1 MTWDK
6 NGRCHEVISI
16 RNKEK
21 GCAYRMDHSN
31 TDAGT
36 RVELHCHTKLGSI
49 GAVNSAAEIIKAA
62 IEEDMSAVAI
72 TDVGV
77 AYAFPEAAEACK
89 SLWSA
94 TAKECRATG
103 IDPGAEQDF
112 FKVIYGMETCLL
124 RPTPESRDKGG
135 YSIVFLVQNEIG
147 KRNLYHLN
155 TDCSG
160 RPAAASHPRV
170 SEKELANYRKGL
182 LVGSAGED
190 GEVFQAI
197 LDGKNGEELQK
208 IAAFYD
214 YLEIQSVFC
223 DDSEI
228 AARVQTVNQKIVEL
242 GDLLH
247 IPVIASGNAYLLD
260 AKDAPGWKIL
270 SRLKG
275 VETAENAI
283 PPHFRTTEEM
293 LQEFRYLGKEKA
305 VEVVI
310 TNTNRIADKIQVIR
324 PIPSGRHL
332 LSAPG
337 SDSKLRKICTENAH
351 ALYGDPLPEVVASRL
366 NRELETIIRSGY
378 GESFLLVR
386 KIVEKSISKGC
397 CVMTRGT
404 LGASFAAYLL
414 GIVDGNPLPSHY
426 RCTKCFY
433 TDFESETVLQAYGGT
448 GFDLPDKCCPCCGA
462 PLQKDGLSIPFE
474 TFMGLHGEDNP
485 EISINFSGEDVL
497 ELRRYTMD
505 LLGKDRI
512 FRAGEI
518 RTMRR
523 VSADT
528 IDDPITYGLVHDYL
542 DDQKIHTSKQR
553 DAQLTKLCAGTF
565 RAHSCRLGS
574 FFLLPEHVDVSDFTP
589 LQRHPGRG
597 ESAFAETHFDS
608 WALRNSF
615 LELSELGYS
624 ALTRLH
630 DLQTLTGVDL
640 AKIPFDDEKI
650 LSLFSSPKALGLTAE
665 DILGYSAG
673 LLGIPEFNSTYMIEL
688 LLRIQ
693 PNRFSDLIRVDAL
706 AHGCGAWDSVQELV
720 KNRVCSFPATVC
732 CMDDIWNELRHRG
745 VPAETA
751 FGVMRNVQNGRIA
764 GGTCKRWA
772 QWKQE
777 LQTHGVAP
785 WYLHSCEQIRYSA
798 SKAHCAAYTM
808 AAWRMAFFK
817 LYYPLEFYTAWLNAM
832 PDRIPSAMLFEG
844 IKSFDAYTAQQY
856 PASRVPGKAKH
867 FMIQEDGL
875 LVVREMYARGFAFC
889 PFDRSIADAEK
900 YKIINGKIMPPL
912 SMFPEAKA

>member
-1 MTWDK
+1 
-6 NGRCHEVISI
+6 
-16 RNKEK
+16 
-21 GCAYRMDHSN
+21 MDHSN

-608 WALRNSF
+608 RALRNSF

-650 LSLFSSPKALGLTAE
+650 LPLFSSPKALGLTAE

>member
-1 MTWDK
+1 M
-6 NGRCHEVISI
+6 N
-16 RNKEK
+16 
-21 GCAYRMDHSN
+21 HSN
-31 TDAGT
+31 ADTGT
-36 RVELHCHTKLGSI
+36 RVELHCHTKLGSV

-62 IEEDMSAVAI
+62 IEGAMSAVAI

-89 SLWSA
+89 SLWNA
-94 TAKECRATG
+94 TAKECRANG

-135 YSIVFLVQNEIG
+135 YSIVLLVQNEIG
-147 KRNLYHLN
+147 KRNLYHLI

-170 SEKELANYRKGL
+170 SEKELANDRKGL

-214 YLEIQSVFC
+214 YLEIQPVFC

-242 GDLLH
+242 GDLLQ
-247 IPVIASGNAYLLD
+247 IPVIASGNAYLVD
-260 AKDAPGWKIL
+260 AKDALGWKIL
-270 SRLKG
+270 RRLKG

-310 TNTNRIADKIQVIR
+310 TNTNRIADKIEAIR

-337 SDSKLRKICTENAH
+337 SDSMLRKICTENAR

-366 NRELETIIRSGY
+366 NRELETIVRRGY
-378 GESFLLVR
+378 GESLLLVQ
-386 KIVEKSISKGC
+386 KIVQKSISKGY
-397 CVMTRGT
+397 CVVPRGT

-426 RCTKCFY
+426 RCTKCFH

-485 EISINFSGEDVL
+485 EISINFSGEYVL
-497 ELRRYTMD
+497 ELHRYTMD
-505 LLGKDRI
+505 LLGKDRML
-512 FRAGEI
+512 RAGEI
-518 RTMRR
+518 RTMGR

-528 IDDPITYGLVHDYL
+528 IDDPIAYGLVHDYL

-553 DAQLTKLCAGTF
+553 AAQLTKLCAGTF
-565 RAHSCRLGS
+565 RAHSYRPGS

-589 LQRHPGRG
+589 LQRHPRRG

-608 WALRNSF
+608 RALRNSF
-615 LELSELGYS
+615 LELSELGCPTP
-624 ALTRLH
+624 TRLH
-630 DLQTLTGVDL
+630 DLQALTGVDP
-640 AKIPFDDEKI
+640 AEIPFDDEKI

-673 LLGIPEFNSTYMIEL
+673 VLGVPEFDHPYMIEL
-688 LLRIQ
+688 LLQIQ
-693 PNRFSDLIRVDAL
+693 PNWFSDLIRVDAL
-706 AHGCGAWDSVQELV
+706 AHGCGVWDSVQELV

-856 PASRVPGKAKH
+856 PASRVPEKAKL
-867 FMIQEDGL
+867 FMMQEDGL

-889 PFDRSIADAEK
+889 PLDRSIADAEK

>member
-1 MTWDK
+1 M
-6 NGRCHEVISI
+6 N
-16 RNKEK
+16 
-21 GCAYRMDHSN
+21 HSN
-31 TDAGT
+31 TDTGR
-36 RVELHCHTKLGSI
+36 RVELHCHTKLGSV

-62 IEEDMSAVAI
+62 IEGTMSAVAI

-89 SLWSA
+89 SLWA
-94 TAKECRATG
+94 ARVKDCRANG
-103 IDPGAEQDF
+103 MDPGAEQDF
-112 FKVIYGMETCLL
+112 FKVIYGMETRLL
-124 RPTPESRDKGG
+124 RPMPESRDKGG
-135 YSIVFLVQNEIG
+135 YSIVLLVQNEIG
-147 KRNLYHLN
+147 KRNLYHLI

-160 RPAAASHPRV
+160 KPAAASHPRV

-214 YLEIQSVFC
+214 YLEIQPVFC

-260 AKDAPGWKIL
+260 AKDALGWKIL
-270 SRLKG
+270 RRLKG

-310 TNTNRIADKIQVIR
+310 TNTNRIADKIQAIR

-337 SDSKLRKICTENAH
+337 SDSMLRKICTENAH

-366 NRELETIIRSGY
+366 NRELETIVRRGY
-378 GESFLLVR
+378 GESLLLVQ
-386 KIVEKSISKGC
+386 KIVQKSISKGY
-397 CVMTRGT
+397 CVVPRGT
-404 LGASFAAYLL
+404 LGASFTAYLL

-426 RCTKCFY
+426 RCAKCFH

-485 EISINFSGEDVL
+485 EISINFSGEYVL
-497 ELRRYTMD
+497 ELHRYTMD
-505 LLGKDRI
+505 LLGKDRML
-512 FRAGEI
+512 RAGAI
-518 RTMRR
+518 RTIGSVR
-523 VSADT
+523 ADA
-528 IDDPITYGLVHDYL
+528 IVRDYL

-553 DAQLTKLCAGTF
+553 VAQLTELCAGTF
-565 RAHSCRLGS
+565 RAHSYRPGS

-589 LQRHPGRG
+589 LQRHPRRG

-608 WALRNSF
+608 RALRNSF
-615 LELSELGYS
+615 LELSELGCS
-624 ALTRLH
+624 TPTRLH
-630 DLQTLTGVDL
+630 DLQALTGVDP
-640 AKIPFDDEKI
+640 AEIPFDDEKI

-673 LLGIPEFNSTYMIEL
+673 VLGVPEFDHPYMIKL
-688 LLRIQ
+688 LSQIQ

-751 FGVMRNVQNGRIA
+751 FGVMRNVQNGCIA

-772 QWKQE
+772 QWNQE

-785 WYLHSCEQIRYSA
+785 WYLHSCEQVRYSA

-808 AAWRMAFFK
+808 A
-817 LYYPLEFYTAWLNAM
+817 AWLNAM

-856 PASRVPGKAKH
+856 PASRVPEKAKLL
-867 FMIQEDGL
+867 MIQEDGL

-912 SMFPEAKA
+912 SMFSEAKA

>member
-1 MTWDK
+1 M
-6 NGRCHEVISI
+6 N
-16 RNKEK
+16 
-21 GCAYRMDHSN
+21 HSN
-31 TDAGT
+31 TDIGE
-36 RVELHCHTKLGSI
+36 RVELHCHTKLGSV

-62 IEEDMSAVAI
+62 KEGKMSAVAI

-94 TAKECRATG
+94 TAKECRANG
-103 IDPGAEQDF
+103 MDPGAEQDF
-112 FKVIYGMETCLL
+112 FKVIYGVETRLL
-124 RPTPESRDKGG
+124 RPTPECREKGG
-135 YSIVFLVQNEIG
+135 YSIVLLAQNEIG
-147 KRNLYHLN
+147 KRNLYHLI
-155 TDCSG
+155 TDCSEK
-160 RPAAASHPRV
+160 PAAASHPRV

-214 YLEIQSVFC
+214 YLEIQPVFC
-223 DDSEI
+223 DDPEI
-228 AARVQTVNQKIVEL
+228 AARVQSVNQKIVEL

-260 AKDAPGWKIL
+260 AKDALGWRIL
-270 SRLKG
+270 RRLKG

-310 TNTNRIADKIQVIR
+310 TNTNRIADKIQAIR
-324 PIPSGRHL
+324 PIPSERHL
-332 LSAPG
+332 LRAPG
-337 SDSKLRKICTENAH
+337 SDSMLRKICTENAH

-366 NRELETIIRSGY
+366 NRELETIVRRGY
-378 GESFLLVR
+378 GESLLLVQ
-386 KIVEKSISKGC
+386 KIVQKSISKGY
-397 CVMTRGT
+397 CVMPRGT
-404 LGASFAAYLL
+404 LGASFVAYLL
-414 GIVDGNPLPSHY
+414 GIADGNPLPSHY
-426 RCTKCFY
+426 RCTKCFH
-433 TDFESETVLQAYGGT
+433 TDFESEAVLQAYGGT

-485 EISINFSGEDVL
+485 EISINFSGEYVL
-497 ELRRYTMD
+497 EIHRYTMD
-505 LLGKDRI
+505 LLGKDRMI
-512 FRAGEI
+512 RAGEI
-518 RTMRR
+518 RTIGR
-523 VSADT
+523 VRADA
-528 IDDPITYGLVHDYL
+528 IVRDYL

-553 DAQLTKLCAGTF
+553 AAKLTKLCAGTF
-565 RAHSCRLGS
+565 HAHSYRPGS

-589 LQRHPGRG
+589 LQRHPRRG

-608 WALRNSF
+608 RALRNSF
-615 LELSELGYS
+615 LELSELGHS
-624 ALTRLH
+624 TPTQLH
-630 DLQTLTGVDL
+630 DLQALTGVDP

-673 LLGIPEFNSTYMIEL
+673 VLGVPEFDHPYMIKL
-688 LLRIQ
+688 LSQVQ

-751 FGVMRNVQNGRIA
+751 FGVMRNVQNRRIA

-785 WYLHSCEQIRYSA
+785 WYLHSCEQVRYLA

-844 IKSFDAYTAQQY
+844 IKSFDAYIAQQY
-856 PASRVPGKAKH
+856 PASRIPENAKL
-867 FMIQEDGL
+867 FMIQGEGV

-900 YKIINGKIMPPL
+900 YKIIDGKIMPPL
-912 SMFPEAKA
+912 SMFPKAKA

>member
-1 MTWDK
+1 
-6 NGRCHEVISI
+6 
-16 RNKEK
+16 
-21 GCAYRMDHSN
+21 
-31 TDAGT
+31 
-36 RVELHCHTKLGSI
+36 
-49 GAVNSAAEIIKAA
+49 
-62 IEEDMSAVAI
+62 
-72 TDVGV
+72 
-77 AYAFPEAAEACK
+77 
-89 SLWSA
+89 
-94 TAKECRATG
+94 
-103 IDPGAEQDF
+103 
-112 FKVIYGMETCLL
+112 
-124 RPTPESRDKGG
+124 
-135 YSIVFLVQNEIG
+135 
-147 KRNLYHLN
+147 
-155 TDCSG
+155 
-160 RPAAASHPRV
+160 
-170 SEKELANYRKGL
+170 
-182 LVGSAGED
+182 
-190 GEVFQAI
+190 
-197 LDGKNGEELQK
+197 
-208 IAAFYD
+208 
-214 YLEIQSVFC
+214 
-223 DDSEI
+223 
-228 AARVQTVNQKIVEL
+228 
-242 GDLLH
+242 
-247 IPVIASGNAYLLD
+247 
-260 AKDAPGWKIL
+260 
-270 SRLKG
+270 
-275 VETAENAI
+275 
-283 PPHFRTTEEM
+283 M
-293 LQEFRYLGKEKA
+293 LQEFRYVGKEKA

-310 TNTNRIADKIQVIR
+310 TNTNRIADKIQAIR

-337 SDSKLRKICTENAH
+337 SDSMLRKICTENAH

-366 NRELETIIRSGY
+366 NRELETIVRRGY
-378 GESFLLVR
+378 GESLLLVQ
-386 KIVEKSISKGC
+386 KIVQKSISKGY
-397 CVMTRGT
+397 CVVPRGT
-404 LGASFAAYLL
+404 LGASFTAYLL

-426 RCTKCFY
+426 RCAKCFH

-485 EISINFSGEDVL
+485 EISINFSGEYVL
-497 ELRRYTMD
+497 ELHRYTMD
-505 LLGKDRI
+505 LLGKDRML
-512 FRAGEI
+512 RAGAI
-518 RTMRR
+518 RTIGSVR
-523 VSADT
+523 ADA
-528 IDDPITYGLVHDYL
+528 IVRDYL

-553 DAQLTKLCAGTF
+553 VAQLTELCAGTF
-565 RAHSCRLGS
+565 RAHSYRPGS

-589 LQRHPGRG
+589 LQRHPRRG

-608 WALRNSF
+608 RALRNSF
-615 LELSELGYS
+615 LELSELGCS
-624 ALTRLH
+624 TPTRLH
-630 DLQTLTGVDL
+630 DLQALTGVDP
-640 AKIPFDDEKI
+640 AEIPFDDEKI

-673 LLGIPEFNSTYMIEL
+673 VLGVPEFDHPYMIKL
-688 LLRIQ
+688 LSQIQ

-751 FGVMRNVQNGRIA
+751 FGVMRNVQNGCIA

-772 QWKQE
+772 QWNQE

-785 WYLHSCEQIRYSA
+785 WYLHSCEQVRYSA

-856 PASRVPGKAKH
+856 PASRVPEKAKLL
-867 FMIQEDGL
+867 MIQEDGL

-912 SMFPEAKA
+912 SMFSEAKA

>member
-1 MTWDK
+1 M
-6 NGRCHEVISI
+6 N
-16 RNKEK
+16 
-21 GCAYRMDHSN
+21 HSN
-31 TDAGT
+31 TDIGE
-36 RVELHCHTKLGSI
+36 RVELHCHTKLGSV

-62 IEEDMSAVAI
+62 KEGNMSAVAI

-94 TAKECRATG
+94 TAKECRANG
-103 IDPGAEQDF
+103 MYPGAEQDL
-112 FKVIYGMETCLL
+112 FKVIYGVETRLL
-124 RPTPESRDKGG
+124 RPTPECREKGG
-135 YSIVFLVQNEIG
+135 YSIVLLAQNEIG
-147 KRNLYHLN
+147 KRNLYHLI
-155 TDCSG
+155 TDCSEK
-160 RPAAASHPRV
+160 PAAASHPRV

-197 LDGKNGEELQK
+197 LDGKNSEELQTL
-208 IAAFYD
+208 AAFYD
-214 YLEIQSVFC
+214 YLEIQPVFC
-223 DDSEI
+223 DDPEI
-228 AARVQTVNQKIVEL
+228 AARVQSVNQKIVEL

-260 AKDAPGWKIL
+260 AKDALGWRIL
-270 SRLKG
+270 RRLKG

-324 PIPSGRHL
+324 PILSGRHL
-332 LSAPG
+332 LRAPG
-337 SDSKLRKICTENAH
+337 SDSMLRKICTEKAH
-351 ALYGDPLPEVVASRL
+351 ALYGDLLPEVVASRL
-366 NRELETIIRSGY
+366 NRELETIIRRGY
-378 GESFLLVR
+378 DEALLLVQ
-386 KIVEKSISKGC
+386 KIVQKSTSNGY
-397 CVMTRGT
+397 CVMPRGT
-404 LGASFAAYLL
+404 LGASFVAYLL
-414 GIVDGNPLPSHY
+414 GIADGNPLPSHY
-426 RCTKCFY
+426 RCTKCFH
-433 TDFESETVLQAYGGT
+433 TDFESEAVLQAYGGT

-485 EISINFSGEDVL
+485 EISINFSGEYVL
-497 ELRRYTMD
+497 ELHRYTMD
-505 LLGKDRI
+505 LLGKDRMI
-512 FRAGEI
+512 RAGEI
-518 RTMRR
+518 RTIGR
-523 VSADT
+523 VRADA
-528 IDDPITYGLVHDYL
+528 IVHDYL

-553 DAQLTKLCAGTF
+553 AAKLTKLCAGTF
-565 RAHSCRLGS
+565 HAHSYRPGS

-589 LQRHPGRG
+589 LQRHPRRG

-608 WALRNSF
+608 RALRNSF
-615 LELSELGYS
+615 LELSELGHS
-624 ALTRLH
+624 TPTRLH
-630 DLQTLTGVDL
+630 DLQALTGVDP
-640 AKIPFDDEKI
+640 AEIPFDDEKI

-665 DILGYSAG
+665 DILGYSVG
-673 LLGIPEFNSTYMIEL
+673 VLGVPEFDHPYMIKL
-688 LLRIQ
+688 LSQVQ

-706 AHGCGAWDSVQELV
+706 AHGCGAWEPVQELV
-720 KNRVCSFPATVC
+720 KNHVCPFPATVC

-764 GGTCKRWA
+764 EGTYKRWA

-777 LQTHGVAP
+777 LQTHGVP
-785 WYLHSCEQIRYSA
+785 QWYLHSCEQVSYLA

-817 LYYPLEFYTAWLNAM
+817 LYYPLEFYTVLLNTM
-832 PDRIPSAMLFEG
+832 SNRIPSAMLFEG
-844 IKSFDAYTAQQY
+844 IKSFDAYIAQQY
-856 PASRVPGKAKH
+856 PASRVPENAKL
-867 FMIQEDGL
+867 FMIQGEGV

-900 YKIINGKIMPPL
+900 YKIIDGKIMPPL
-912 SMFPEAKA
+912 SMFPKAKV

>member
-1 MTWDK
+1 
-6 NGRCHEVISI
+6 
-16 RNKEK
+16 
-21 GCAYRMDHSN
+21 MDHSN

-228 AARVQTVNQKIVEL
+228 AARVQTVKQKIVEL

>member
-1 MTWDK
+1 M
-6 NGRCHEVISI
+6 N
-16 RNKEK
+16 
-21 GCAYRMDHSN
+21 HSN
-31 TDAGT
+31 TDIGE
-36 RVELHCHTKLGSI
+36 RVELHCHTKLGSV

-62 IEEDMSAVAI
+62 KEGNMSAVAI

-94 TAKECRATG
+94 TAKECRANG
-103 IDPGAEQDF
+103 MDPGAEQDF
-112 FKVIYGMETCLL
+112 FKVIYGVETRLL
-124 RPTPESRDKGG
+124 RPTPECREKGG
-135 YSIVFLVQNEIG
+135 YSIVLLAQNEIG
-147 KRNLYHLN
+147 KRNLYHLI
-155 TDCSG
+155 TDCSEK
-160 RPAAASHPRV
+160 PAAASHPRV

-214 YLEIQSVFC
+214 YLEIQPVFC
-223 DDSEI
+223 DDPEI
-228 AARVQTVNQKIVEL
+228 AARVQSVNQKIVEL

-260 AKDAPGWKIL
+260 AKDALGWRIL
-270 SRLKG
+270 RRLKG

-310 TNTNRIADKIQVIR
+310 TNTNRIADKIQAIR
-324 PIPSGRHL
+324 PIPSERHL
-332 LSAPG
+332 LRAPG
-337 SDSKLRKICTENAH
+337 SDSMLRKICTENAH

-366 NRELETIIRSGY
+366 NRELETIVRRGY
-378 GESFLLVR
+378 GESLLLVQ
-386 KIVEKSISKGC
+386 KIVQKSISKGY
-397 CVMTRGT
+397 CVMPRGT
-404 LGASFAAYLL
+404 LGASFVAYLL
-414 GIVDGNPLPSHY
+414 GIADGNPLPSHY
-426 RCTKCFY
+426 RCTKCFH
-433 TDFESETVLQAYGGT
+433 TDFESEAVLQAYGGT

-485 EISINFSGEDVL
+485 EISINFSGEYVL
-497 ELRRYTMD
+497 EIHRYTMD
-505 LLGKDRI
+505 LLGKDRMI
-512 FRAGEI
+512 RAGEI
-518 RTMRR
+518 RTIGR
-523 VSADT
+523 VRADA
-528 IDDPITYGLVHDYL
+528 IVRDYL

-553 DAQLTKLCAGTF
+553 AAKLTKLCAGTF
-565 RAHSCRLGS
+565 HAHSYRPGS

-589 LQRHPGRG
+589 LQRHPRRG

-608 WALRNSF
+608 RALRNSF
-615 LELSELGYS
+615 LELSELGHS
-624 ALTRLH
+624 TPTQLH
-630 DLQTLTGVDL
+630 DLQALTGVDP

-673 LLGIPEFNSTYMIEL
+673 VLGVPEFDHPYMIKL
-688 LLRIQ
+688 LSQVQ

-751 FGVMRNVQNGRIA
+751 FGVMRNVQNRRIA

-785 WYLHSCEQIRYSA
+785 WYLHSCEQVRYLA

-844 IKSFDAYTAQQY
+844 IKSFDAYIAQQY
-856 PASRVPGKAKH
+856 PASRIPENAKL
-867 FMIQEDGL
+867 FMIQGEGV

-900 YKIINGKIMPPL
+900 YKIIDGKIMPPL
-912 SMFPEAKA
+912 SMFPKAKA

>member
-1 MTWDK
+1 M
-6 NGRCHEVISI
+6 N
-16 RNKEK
+16 
-21 GCAYRMDHSN
+21 HSN
-31 TDAGT
+31 TDTGR
-36 RVELHCHTKLGSI
+36 RVELHCHTKLGSV

-62 IEEDMSAVAI
+62 IEGTMSAVAI

-89 SLWSA
+89 SLWA
-94 TAKECRATG
+94 ARVKDCRANG
-103 IDPGAEQDF
+103 MDPGAEQDF
-112 FKVIYGMETCLL
+112 FKVIYGMETRLL
-124 RPTPESRDKGG
+124 RPMPESRDKGG
-135 YSIVFLVQNEIG
+135 YSIVLLVQNEIG
-147 KRNLYHLN
+147 KRNLYHLI

-160 RPAAASHPRV
+160 KPAAASHPRV

-214 YLEIQSVFC
+214 YLEIQPVFC

-260 AKDAPGWKIL
+260 AKDALGWKIL
-270 SRLKG
+270 RRLKG

-310 TNTNRIADKIQVIR
+310 TNTNRIADKIQAIR

-332 LSAPG
+332 LSALG
-337 SDSKLRKICTENAH
+337 SDSMLRKICTENAH

-366 NRELETIIRSGY
+366 NRELETIVRRGY
-378 GESFLLVR
+378 GESLLLVQ
-386 KIVEKSISKGC
+386 KIVQKSISKGY
-397 CVMTRGT
+397 CVVPRGT
-404 LGASFAAYLL
+404 LGASFTAYLL

-426 RCTKCFY
+426 RCAKCFH

-485 EISINFSGEDVL
+485 EISINFSGEYVL
-497 ELRRYTMD
+497 ELHRYTMD
-505 LLGKDRI
+505 LLGKDRML
-512 FRAGEI
+512 RAGAI
-518 RTMRR
+518 RTIGSVR
-523 VSADT
+523 ADA
-528 IDDPITYGLVHDYL
+528 IVRDYL

-553 DAQLTKLCAGTF
+553 VAQLTEFCAGTF
-565 RAHSCRLGS
+565 RAHSYRPGS

-589 LQRHPGRG
+589 LQRHPRRG

-608 WALRNSF
+608 RALRNSF
-615 LELSELGYS
+615 LELSELGCS
-624 ALTRLH
+624 TPTRLH
-630 DLQTLTGVDL
+630 DLQALTGVDP
-640 AKIPFDDEKI
+640 AEIPFDDEKI

-673 LLGIPEFNSTYMIEL
+673 VLGVPEFDHPYMIKL
-688 LLRIQ
+688 LSQIQ

-706 AHGCGAWDSVQELV
+706 AHGCGAWDSVQGLV

-732 CMDDIWNELRHRG
+732 CMDDIWDELRHRG

-751 FGVMRNVQNGRIA
+751 FGVMRNVQNGCIA

-772 QWKQE
+772 QWNQE

-785 WYLHSCEQIRYSA
+785 WYLHSCEQVRYSA

-856 PASRVPGKAKH
+856 PASRVPEKAKLL
-867 FMIQEDGL
+867 MIQEDGL

-912 SMFPEAKA
+912 SVFSEAKA